1 MQGSMEAASTTITVT
16 LDNSE
21 YLHALIAGSLRRA
34 SARAKGR
41 QNFYGA
47 QSADAEKLDIVGSV
61 GECVVAK
68 YLNKFWAGAGLFRG
82 GDVDDYQVRTTTHD
96 SGHLV
101 LNNNDDDSKKY
112 ILVCVNNGVG
122 KIRGWLYAREGKQRK
137 YWRDMSG
144 RGPAYYIPQSDLRPI
159 STLKEADIDSEF

>member
-1 MQGSMEAASTTITVT
+1 
-16 LDNSE
+16 
-21 YLHALIAGSLRRA
+21 
-34 SARAKGR
+34 
-41 QNFYGA
+41 
-47 QSADAEKLDIVGSV
+47 
-61 GECVVAK
+61 
-68 YLNKFWAGAGLFRG
+68 
-82 GDVDDYQVRTTTHD
+82 
-96 SGHLV
+96 LV

>member
-1 MQGSMEAASTTITVT
+1 MIMQSFGATSTVTVT

-34 SARAKGR
+34 SARARGR
-41 QNFYGA
+41 QNYYGA

-68 YLNKFWAGAGLFRG
+68 HLNKFWAGAGAFRG
-82 GDVDDYQVRTTTHD
+82 GDVDGYQVRTTTHD
-96 SGHLV
+96 AGHLV
-101 LNNNDDDSKKY
+101 LNSNDDDGKKY

-122 KIRGWLYAREGKQRK
+122 KIRGWMYAREGKQRK

-144 RGPAYYIPQSDLRPI
+144 RGPAYYVPQSDLRPI
-159 STLKEADIDSEF
+159 ATLQSDGVDNQF

>member
-1 MQGSMEAASTTITVT
+1 MVTDSGRPDSAETVT
-16 LDNSE
+16 VNLDNSE

-68 YLNKFWAGAGLFRG
+68 YLNKFWVGAGLFRG

-96 SGHLV
+96 FGHLV
-101 LNNNDDDSKKY
+101 LNNNDSDDKKY
-112 ILVCVNNGVG
+112 ILVCVNSGVG
-122 KIRGWLYAREGKQRK
+122 KIRGWIYARDGKQQQ
-137 YWRDMSG
+137 YWKDMSG
-144 RGPAYYIPQSDLRPI
+144 RGPAYYVPQSKLRSI
-159 STLKEADIDSEF
+159 STLLAEEF

>member
-1 MQGSMEAASTTITVT
+1 MVTSGPPQTVTIT

-41 QNFYGA
+41 KNYYGA
-47 QSADAEKLDIVGSV
+47 QSADAELLDLVGSV

-68 YLNKFWAGAGLFRG
+68 HLDRFWAGAGLFRG
-82 GDVDDYQVRTTTHD
+82 EDVGEYQVRTTTYD

-101 LNNNDDDSKKY
+101 LNNNDYDDKKY
-112 ILVCVNNGVG
+112 ILVCVNSGVG
-122 KIRGWLYAREGKQRK
+122 KIRGWIYARDGKQEK
-137 YWRDMSG
+137 YWKDKSG
-144 RGPAYYIPQSDLRPI
+144 RGPAYYVPQSDLRPI
-159 STLKEADIDSEF
+159 STLMADKEF